1 MIEVDGMQQGC
12 KAANHSIPAAC
23 KQEGRNSCT
32 QFPFFYLVQDSSQWD
47 NVMHIQGKP
56 SLIRYIVLETTS
68 QTYPEEC
75 QHDNSFLISLKQKCF
90 TLKDSVLSIVPKISV
105 SSHQTHFA
113 SCLNIP

>member
-12 KAANHSIPAAC
+12 KAANHSTPAAC

-32 QFPFFYLVQDSSQWD
+32 QLPFFYLVQDSRQWD

-75 QHDNSFLISLKQKCF
+75 QHGNSLLISLKQKCF